1 MNANQIIEAI
11 KEVADKQYFGEPPAN
26 RLAYHV
32 GLLESHLRNYIQ
44 TDLIAQE
51 YIKELETQLIAKESK
66 YGNAN
71 WKTNRRRFCQS
82 TKGIWASFKDQHEPA
97 FSV

>member
-1 MNANQIIEAI
+1 MNADELIDNI
-11 KEVADKQYFGEPPAN
+11 KFIADKQYFGEPPAN

-51 YIKELETQLIAKESK
+51 YIKELETKLIAKDSE
-66 YGNAN
+66 
-71 WKTNRRRFCQS
+71 
-82 TKGIWASFKDQHEPA
+82 
-97 FSV
+97 

>member
-1 MNANQIIEAI
+1 MNANEIIEAI
-11 KEVADKQYFGEPPAN
+11 KDVADKQYFGEPPAN

-51 YIKELETQLIAKESK
+51 YIKDLETQLIAKDSE
-66 YGNAN
+66 
-71 WKTNRRRFCQS
+71 
-82 TKGIWASFKDQHEPA
+82 
-97 FSV
+97 